1 MRDARDLK
9 QQYSMAHTPEME
21 RSPEAL
27 PANHGV
33 PDMDAPSIAILRGA
47 LVSGWQDFKAA
58 PVFGLLA
65 ALACIL
71 AGWMMVGVTYASGH
85 TFWLILMV
93 FGFPLAAPFAAF
105 GTYEV
110 SRRRAAGQRVSVGAV
125 LRVMWGER
133 NRQLPWLCAIMIV
146 VLLFWFFL
154 GHMIFALFLGLAPMT
169 NISSSLTVF
178 LTPDGVMML
187 GMGTV
192 VGAGFALLLF
202 SMCVIGLPLLLDR
215 EVDYVTAMLTSIQ
228 TVMAHPWVMLPWAV
242 FVAGVCLLAL
252 LPGFLGLLIVLPWLG
267 HASWHV
273 YAALLGTP
281 QGA

>member
-1 MRDARDLK
+1 MTQTGNTIAEP
-9 QQYSMAHTPEME
+9 MPE
-21 RSPEAL
+21 
-27 PANHGV
+27 NHGL
-33 PDMDAPSIAILRGA
+33 PDMGKPDAGMLRRA
-47 LVSGWQDFKAA
+47 LALGWQDFRAT

-65 ALACIL
+65 AAACIL
-71 AGWMMVGVTYASGH
+71 AGWVMLGVTQASGH

-110 SRRRAAGQRVSVGAV
+110 SRQRAAGQVPTVGGV
-125 LRVMWGER
+125 LRVLWGER

-178 LTPDGVMML
+178 FTAEGLIML

-192 VGAGFALLLF
+192 VGAGFGLLLF
-202 SMCVIGLPLLLDR
+202 SMCVLGLPLLLDR
-215 EVDYVTAMLTSIQ
+215 EIDYVTAMITSIQ
-228 TVMAHPWVMLPWAV
+228 IVIQNPLVMLPWAF
-242 FVAGVCLLAL
+242 FVAAICVLAL
-252 LPGFLGLLIVLPWLG
+252 IPGFLGLLIVLPWLG

-273 YAALLGTP
+273 YDLMRAQA
-281 QGA
+281 